1 MLPRA
6 LFRPAFSTP
15 MDGRDDGPAKSMRH
29 SRMQS
34 APKAHAPAELAIRPA
49 QIP

>member
-15 MDGRDDGPAKSMRH
+15 MDGRDDGPAKSM
-29 SRMQS
+29 SRSHMRS